1 VVRVDAE
8 ELVEAALT
16 AGVGCV
22 GPELS
27 VEAEVQAL
35 QYPLEAV
42 GQRAVRQ
49 PLVTGV
55 ETRSVL
61 GRLDRDGPAT
71 ATILARAE
79 GLRPQSMGTIVAALE
94 AAGLVAGSPDPKD
107 GRKTILS
114 LTQTAREQ
122 FRTGRLAREDWLI
135 QAMSAALTPSELDQL
150 SPSIDLLR
158 RIARS

>member
-1 VVRVDAE
+1 MTDQGTTHASVVAGELRVVLGQ
-8 ELVEAALT
+8 LVRRLREQADGSDLT
-16 AGVGCV
+16 K
-22 GPELS
+22 S
-27 VEAEVQAL
+27 QA
-35 QYPLEAV
+35 
-42 GQRAVRQ
+42 
-49 PLVTGV
+49 
-55 ETRSVL
+55 SVL

-71 ATILARAE
+71 ATVLARAE

-94 AAGLVAGSPDPKD
+94 AAGLVAGSPDPTD

-150 SPSIDLLR
+150 SASIDLLR

>member
-1 VVRVDAE
+1 MRDQGTTHASVVAGELRVVLGQ
-8 ELVEAALT
+8 LVRRLREQADGPDLT
-16 AGVGCV
+16 R
-22 GPELS
+22 S
-27 VEAEVQAL
+27 QA
-35 QYPLEAV
+35 
-42 GQRAVRQ
+42 
-49 PLVTGV
+49 
-55 ETRSVL
+55 SVL
-61 GRLDRDGPAT
+61 GRIDRDGPTT
-71 ATILARAE
+71 ATVLARTE

-135 QAMSAALTPSELDQL
+135 QAMSAALTQSELDQL
-150 SPSIDLLR
+150 SSSIDLLR

>member
-1 VVRVDAE
+1 MRDQGTTSASAIAGELRVVLGQ
-8 ELVEAALT
+8 LVRRLREQADGSDLT
-16 AGVGCV
+16 K
-22 GPELS
+22 S
-27 VEAEVQAL
+27 QS
-35 QYPLEAV
+35 
-42 GQRAVRQ
+42 
-49 PLVTGV
+49 
-55 ETRSVL
+55 SVL
-61 GRLDRDGPAT
+61 GRLERDGPAT
-71 ATILARAE
+71 ATALARAE

-114 LTQTAREQ
+114 LTETAREQ

-150 SPSIDLLR
+150 SSGIDLLR

>member
-1 VVRVDAE
+1 MTDQGTTHASVVAGELRVVLGQ
-8 ELVEAALT
+8 LVRRLREQADGSDLT
-16 AGVGCV
+16 R
-22 GPELS
+22 S
-27 VEAEVQAL
+27 QA
-35 QYPLEAV
+35 
-42 GQRAVRQ
+42 
-49 PLVTGV
+49 
-55 ETRSVL
+55 SVL

-71 ATILARAE
+71 ATVLARAE
-79 GLRPQSMGTIVAALE
+79 GLRPQSMGTIVAALA
-94 AAGLVAGSPDPKD
+94 AAGLVAGSLDPKD

-150 SPSIDLLR
+150 SSSIGLLR

>member
-1 VVRVDAE
+1 MRDQGTTHASVVAGELRVVLGQ
-8 ELVEAALT
+8 LVRRLREQADGSDLT
-16 AGVGCV
+16 R
-22 GPELS
+22 S
-27 VEAEVQAL
+27 QA
-35 QYPLEAV
+35 
-42 GQRAVRQ
+42 
-49 PLVTGV
+49 
-55 ETRSVL
+55 SVL

-71 ATILARAE
+71 ATVLARAE
-79 GLRPQSMGTIVAALE
+79 GLRPQSMGTIVAALA

-150 SPSIDLLR
+150 SSSIGLLR